1 MRSTVCRYEHFTSD
15 WYLTQSKALLFNQAV
30 DDPTLSHRKNWEWA
44 AITQALEDADM
55 LRPDRKGLGF
65 AVGTELLPS
74 IFASRGAKILATDR
88 AEPGHW
94 AETGQHGTGLDPL
107 FQPSVLSRRDFR
119 ARVQFQHVDM
129 NEIQDLPSDAFDFLW
144 SSCAIEHVGSLE
156 LAMNFVKNAMRL
168 LRRGGIAVHTTE
180 FNCSSTTDTVEE
192 GDNVIFRRR
201 DIERLAAELRLMRCG
216 MQEPDFECGVHPFD
230 LDYDEPPFFSSERMH
245 IKLLIDGF
253 VATSFLM
260 VIHKG

>member
-1 MRSTVCRYEHFTSD
+1 MRSIVCRYEHFTTD
-15 WYLTQSKALLFNQAV
+15 WYLKQSKALLFNNAL
-30 DDPTLSHRKNWEWA
+30 DDRTASHRKNWEWA

-74 IFASRGAKILATDR
+74 VFAARGVHILATDR

-107 FQPSVLSRRDFR
+107 FQPSLLSERDFR
-119 ARVQFQHVDM
+119 SRVRFEPVDM
-129 NEIQDLPSDAFDFLW
+129 NKIDHLPSSAFDFLW

-156 LAMNFVKNAMRL
+156 LAMDFVKNSMRL
-168 LRRGGIAVHTTE
+168 LKRGGIAVHTTE
-180 FNCSSTTDTVEE
+180 FNCSSNTDTVEV
-192 GDNVIFRRR
+192 GDNVVFRRR
-201 DIERLAAELRLMRCG
+201 DIERLAGDLLLMRCG
-216 MQEPDFECGVHPFD
+216 MIEPDFECGVHPFD
-230 LDYDEPPFFSSERMH
+230 LDYDEPPFFTGKRMH
-245 IKLLIDGF
+245 VKLLIDGF

-260 VIHKG
+260 VIHKS